1 MTSQEQLL
9 IGQIVPADI
18 SRWVWDIKLEGG
30 TWICR
35 GKINYN
41 LWFLDAIT
49 TNSITRVLHIMR
61 RNCKNLLNTF
71 ILEQRQPIL
80 FTVGIIYQI
89 ESSNGV
95 DSHFKSC
102 CTSDK
107 IQPEVTLYQ
116 KNSNLPPMTNF
127 NRDYGYAVMNLIQK
141 FFQLEGSINREITS
155 FCIEYKT
162 LRDECSYHL
171 ITPTPTYTINSNN
184 QQ

>member
-1 MTSQEQLL
+1 MASQEQLL
-9 IGQIVPADI
+9 NRQIVPANI
-18 SRWVWDIKLEGG
+18 SQRLWDINLEGD
-30 TWICR
+30 TWVCR
-35 GKINYN
+35 GKINFN
-41 LWFLDAIT
+41 LWFLDAVT
-49 TNSITRVLHIMR
+49 TNSITRVLHMMR

-89 ESSNGV
+89 ETSNGV
-95 DSHFKSC
+95 DNGSC

-127 NRDYGYAVMNLIQK
+127 NRDYEYAVMNLIQK
-141 FFQLEGSINREITS
+141 FFQLEGSINREITA
-155 FCIEYKT
+155 FYIEYKT

-171 ITPTPTYTINSNN
+171 ITPTPTYTIKSNN